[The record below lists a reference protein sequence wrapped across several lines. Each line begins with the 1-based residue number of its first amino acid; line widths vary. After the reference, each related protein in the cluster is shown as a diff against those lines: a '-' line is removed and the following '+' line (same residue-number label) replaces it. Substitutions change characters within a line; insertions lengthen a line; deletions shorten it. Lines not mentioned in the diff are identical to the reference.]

1 MNGVFILSELNKSI
15 IRLTESISF
24 LLVGFISTVYLLKP
38 IYESLGIN
46 FMGNVW
52 VNWFGFA
59 YILFALYTL
68 IMAFFIFKES
78 DFFQRRLSSVR
89 FWLFFVA
96 ASFVVFAPFI
106 TGENPF

>member
-1 MNGVFILSELNKSI
+1 MYILSELNKAI

-38 IYESLGIN
+38 IYESFGID

-59 YILFALYTL
+59 YILFVLYTL
-68 IMAFFIFKES
+68 IMASFILKES
-78 DFFQRRLSSVR
+78 DFFQQRLSSVT

-106 TGENPF
+106 KGENPF